1 MKAGDIFRA
10 SEMSALAGAGA
21 GGGEIS
27 VGSGGIISNV
37 QGKKLKKRGKFSKA
51 KAMSLGATGC
61 IAGMALLA
69 AFAVGRI

>member
-27 VGSGGIISNV
+27 VGSGGFVSNV
-37 QGKKLKKRGKFSKA
+37 QGKDVKKRKKFLCNLFQNMK
-51 KAMSLGATGC
+51 L
-61 IAGMALLA
+61 I
-69 AFAVGRI
+69 V